1 MKLGF
6 VGLGA
11 MGGALCRRLVGA
23 HDLVVFD
30 RSAAAVQALA
40 AEGAQAATDLAALG
54 AQCDLVVTC
63 LPTSQHVRE
72 VIFAEGGLAGS
83 LKPGGIIVDMTT
95 GDPNVTTEMAGRLD
109 ALGLTLVDAPVS
121 GGPHGARSGTIA
133 IMVGGP
139 AAVFEALKPVLG
151 AISPNIHHCGEV
163 GTGHAMKL
171 VNNMVSAGVRAIT
184 FEAVAMGMK
193 NGLSLETCA
202 KVLAVSSGRS
212 YATEVTLPLLVSGK
226 VDCNF
231 SLGLMFK
238 DVSLATKLGGA
249 SSVPMPLG
257 GLVREIYQ
265 TGINSLGPESDVN
278 QLIRLYESQSKVEIV
293 GSGTRRSDGASS

>member
-11 MGGALCRRLVGA
+11 MGGALCRRLLGE

-30 RSAAAVQALA
+30 RATAAVKALA
-40 AEGAQAATDLAALG
+40 KEGASPAPDLAALG

-63 LPTSQHVRE
+63 LPTSRHVRE

-83 LKPGGIIVDMTT
+83 LRPGAIIVDMTT
-95 GDPNVTTEMAGRLD
+95 GDPKVTIEMARQLE
-109 ALGLTLVDAPVS
+109 ALGLALVDAPVS
-121 GGPHGARSGTIA
+121 GGPHGARAGTIA
-133 IMVGGP
+133 IMVGAS
-139 AAVFEALKPVLG
+139 AAAFERLKPVLA

-171 VNNMVSAGVRAIT
+171 VNNVISAGVRAIT
-184 FEAVAMGMK
+184 FEAVAMGVK
-193 NGLSLETCA
+193 NGLSIETCA

-212 YATEVTLPLLVSGK
+212 YATEITLPLLVSGK

-231 SLGLMFK
+231 ALGLMFK
-238 DVSLATKLGGA
+238 DVTLATQLGAA

-265 TGINSLGPESDVN
+265 TGLNSLGAESDVN

-293 GSGTRRSDGASS
+293 GAGG